1 MLGFYDLVIN
11 KTDLDIDLIKYTFL
25 DGGRHFKT
33 KNEKKK
39 KHTNDDIVM
48 IVIRAKME
56 TVWRNKMMRV
66 GDAEP

>member
-1 MLGFYDLVIN
+1 MGE
-11 KTDLDIDLIKYTFL
+11 DILKL
-25 DGGRHFKT
+25 KM
-33 KNEKKK
+33 KKK